1 MNTRNFWWMVLAFAI
16 VEFVGTIMT
25 VHTRFT
31 WWPVVATSV
40 NSRNL
45 SGSCKLQLFQR
56 RACTP
61 SADIGNN
68 AQLERSG
75 SIELDEVILDLDGS
89 SRRAEVVLLA
99 YDLPV
104 RRLAVG

>member
-40 NSRNL
+40 NS
-45 SGSCKLQLFQR
+45 
-56 RACTP
+56 
-61 SADIGNN
+61 
-68 AQLERSG
+68 
-75 SIELDEVILDLDGS
+75 
-89 SRRAEVVLLA
+89 
-99 YDLPV
+99 
-104 RRLAVG
+104 